1 VVIVHVLGVGVF
13 LLGRRLDHRTASGR
27 HLQPD
32 YGCIA
37 WAESSCHGMGFILC
51 GISQVGLGYQGQWS
65 WTFLLLCFHFRRAR
79 WVSCCAGCQRAGPWL
94 ACPWRQHRTPLCVSK
109 FLTGWKKGSPFS
121 VFPLLSFSVII
132 RMAYSMYHS
141 SLPVVWMKEE
151 GSLLLLLLHVL
162 ASPAHS
168 VGSFFK

>member
-1 VVIVHVLGVGVF
+1 
-13 LLGRRLDHRTASGR
+13 
-27 HLQPD
+27 
-32 YGCIA
+32 
-37 WAESSCHGMGFILC
+37 
-51 GISQVGLGYQGQWS
+51 
-65 WTFLLLCFHFRRAR
+65 
-79 WVSCCAGCQRAGPWL
+79 
-94 ACPWRQHRTPLCVSK
+94 
-109 FLTGWKKGSPFS
+109 